1 MQVHIIFRGIVQG
14 IGFRE
19 RTRRMAKSLNIR
31 GWIKNNVDGSVEGIF
46 QGTPEDIEK
55 LINFCENSIPDA
67 MISEKILEYMKEE
80 DLDNF
85 KIIR

>member
-1 MQVHIIFRGIVQG
+1 MQVHIIFKGIVQG

-19 RTRRMAKSLNIR
+19 RTRRMAKSLNVR
-31 GWIKNNVDGSVEGIF
+31 GWIKNNDDGSVEGIF

-55 LINFCENSIPDA
+55 LIHFCETDIPDA
-67 MISEKILEYMKEE
+67 MISEKILEYMKED

>member
-1 MQVHIIFRGIVQG
+1 MQIHIIFRGIVQG